1 MNQSPKPVPEQ
12 NDTAQA
18 GVVKSVLGYFMSRQF
33 WMTVLLLIGLSML
46 SFFLLTAGLKWYT
59 NHGQR
64 LEVDDYV
71 EMNLA
76 DAQAQ
81 IERSNFRVEIIDS
94 VFLVDRPPHVVLRQ
108 DPAPGAFV
116 KEDRRIYLTVTK
128 SIADDVE
135 LPSLAGTYDF
145 SRYMR
150 KLTMLDIQGEIKDRV
165 YSNRYQ
171 ANTILNVYYE
181 GKEISE
187 AELKAGFKV
196 PKGSTLQF
204 TVTSKAGGLAD
215 VPKMTCLTFEE
226 AKFFIQDY
234 RLRVGRVQ
242 ADATVSNKELAYVW
256 RQDPP
261 YSPGATIP
269 FESEVHLF
277 LTANRP
283 EDCDSL

>member
-1 MNQSPKPVPEQ
+1 MK
-12 NDTAQA
+12 
-18 GVVKSVLGYFMSRQF
+18 
-33 WMTVLLLIGLSML
+33 LS
-46 SFFLLTAGLKWYT
+46 
-59 NHGQR
+59 
-64 LEVDDYV
+64 
-71 EMNLA
+71 

-81 IERSNFRVEIIDS
+81 IERSDFRVEIIDS

-108 DPAPGAFV
+108 DPMPGSFV

-128 SIADDVE
+128 AIADEVE

-145 SRYMR
+145 NRYLR
-150 KLTMLDIQGEIKDRV
+150 KLTMLDVQGKVKERV

-171 ANTILNVYYE
+171 ANTILKVFYQGRE
-181 GKEISE
+181 VSE
-187 AELKAGFKV
+187 AELKSGFKI
-196 PKGSTLQF
+196 PKGSELEF

-215 VPKMTCLTFEE
+215 IPKLTCLTLEE

-234 RLRVGRVQ
+234 RLRTGRIE
-242 ADATVSNKELAYVW
+242 ADATVTTQELAYVW

-269 FESEVHLF
+269 FESEVHLY
-277 LTANRP
+277 LTAARP

>member
-1 MNQSPKPVPEQ
+1 MDQSSNSASDQHE
-12 NDTAQA
+12 TAEP
-18 GVVKSVLGYFMSRQF
+18 GMIKSVLGYFKSRQF
-33 WMTVLLLIGLSML
+33 WMTVLTLACLSAL
-46 SFFLLTAGLKWYT
+46 CFFLLNAGLKWYT

-64 LEVDDYV
+64 LEVDNYID
-71 EMNLA
+71 MKLN

-94 VFLVDRPPHVVLRQ
+94 VFLVNRPPHVVLRQ
-108 DPAPGAFV
+108 DPQPGSFV

-128 SIADDVE
+128 AIADEVE

-145 SRYMR
+145 DRYLR
-150 KLTMLDIQGEIKDRV
+150 KLTMLDIQGAVKERV

-171 ANTILNVYYE
+171 ANTILKVFYE
-181 GKEISE
+181 GREVSE
-187 AELKAGFKV
+187 AELKAGFKI
-196 PKGSTLQF
+196 PKGSKLEF

-215 VPKMTCLTFEE
+215 VPKLTCLTLEE
-226 AKFFIQDY
+226 AKFLVQDY
-234 RLRVGRVQ
+234 RLRTGRIE
-242 ADATVSNKELAYVW
+242 ADATVSNRELAYIW

-277 LTANRP
+277 LTAKRP

>member
-1 MNQSPKPVPEQ
+1 MKQSSNSAPEQ
-12 NDTAQA
+12 NESTEP
-18 GVVKSVLGYFMSRQF
+18 GLLKGVLGYFSSRSF
-33 WMTVLLLIGLSML
+33 WLTVATLIALVIVCFLVLNTGLR
-46 SFFLLTAGLKWYT
+46 WYT

-64 LEVDDYV
+64 LEVADYLD
-71 EMNLA
+71 MKLA

-81 IERSNFRVEIIDS
+81 IERSDFRVEIIDS

-108 DPAPGAFV
+108 DPAPGSFV

-128 SIADDVE
+128 AIADEVE

-145 SRYMR
+145 NRYMR
-150 KLTMLDIQGEIKDRV
+150 KLTMLDIEGNIKHRV

-171 ANTILNVYYE
+171 ANTILKVFYE
-181 GKEISE
+181 GREISE
-187 AELKAGFKV
+187 SELKAGFKI
-196 PKGSTLQF
+196 PKGSMLEF

-215 VPKMTCLTFEE
+215 VPKLTCLTLEE

-234 RLRVGRVQ
+234 RLRVGRIE
-242 ADATVSNKELAYVW
+242 ADATVTNRELAYVW

-261 YSPGATIP
+261 HSPGATIP

-277 LTANRP
+277 LTSTRP
-283 EDCDSL
+283 EACEGL

>member
-1 MNQSPKPVPEQ
+1 MDQSSNSVPDKNKPAEP
-12 NDTAQA
+12 
-18 GVVKSVLGYFMSRQF
+18 GMLKSVLGFFMSRQF
-33 WMTVLLLIGLSML
+33 LKTVVTLIGLVAI
-46 SFFLLTAGLKWYT
+46 SFFLLNAGLKWYT

-64 LEVDDYV
+64 LEVSNYID
-71 EMNLA
+71 MKLN
-76 DAQAQ
+76 DASLQ
-81 IERSNFRVEIIDS
+81 IERSGFRLEIIDS

-108 DPAPGAFV
+108 DPAPGSFV

-128 SIADDVE
+128 AIADEVE

-145 SRYMR
+145 DRYLR
-150 KLTMLDIQGEIKDRV
+150 KLTMLDVQGKVKERV

-171 ANTILNVYYE
+171 ANTILKVFYE
-181 GKEISE
+181 GREVSE
-187 AELKAGFKV
+187 SELKAGFKI
-196 PKGSTLQF
+196 PKGSMLEF

-215 VPKMTCLTFEE
+215 VPKLTCLTLEE
-226 AKFFIQDY
+226 AKFLIQDY
-234 RLRVGRVQ
+234 RLRTGRIQ
-242 ADATVSNKELAYVW
+242 ADATVSNKELAYIW

-277 LTANRP
+277 LTAKRP